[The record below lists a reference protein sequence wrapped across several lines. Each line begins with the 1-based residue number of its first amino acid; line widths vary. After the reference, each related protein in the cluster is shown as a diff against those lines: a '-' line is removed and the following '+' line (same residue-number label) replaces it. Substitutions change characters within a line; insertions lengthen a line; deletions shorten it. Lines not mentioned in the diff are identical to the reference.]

1 MAIARWKDL
10 CIDASD
16 AAVTGRFW
24 GTLLGLELELQEG
37 GDAVLRGD
45 RPEQTI
51 WINTVPEPRTVK
63 QRVHLDLDAAA
74 VEPIL
79 ALGATMLLP
88 AGESGFRWSVVADP
102 EGGELCVFVR
112 EGVPTSPPARLSE
125 LVIDTADSES
135 SQALA
140 RWWAEVLGGRS
151 TDDGRGFWWVEDVP
165 GLPFDSID
173 VVPVPEPKTV
183 KNRIHWDVTS
193 TDLPALLE
201 RGATVLAPPTDQ
213 TPWHVAADPEGN
225 EFCIFEPT

>member
-10 CIDASD
+10 CIDATD
-16 AAVTGRFW
+16 AALMGRFW
-24 GTLLGLELELQEG
+24 GALLGLELELQEG

-51 WINTVPEPRTVK
+51 WINAVPEPRTVK
-63 QRVHLDLDAAA
+63 QRVHLDVDAAT

-88 AGESGFRWSVVADP
+88 ASESGFRWSVLADP

-112 EGVPTSPPARLSE
+112 EGVPASPPARLGE
-125 LVIDTADSES
+125 LVIDTADGES
-135 SQALA
+135 ARALA
-140 RWWAEVLGGRS
+140 EWWAEVLGGRPA
-151 TDDGRGFWWVEDVP
+151 DDGRGFWWVEDIP

-173 VVPVPEPKTV
+173 VVPVPEPKSV
-183 KNRIHWDVTS
+183 KNRIHWDITS
-193 TDLPALLE
+193 ADLPALLD
-201 RGATVLAPPTDQ
+201 RGATVLARPTDQ

-225 EFCIFEPT
+225 EFCIFPDP